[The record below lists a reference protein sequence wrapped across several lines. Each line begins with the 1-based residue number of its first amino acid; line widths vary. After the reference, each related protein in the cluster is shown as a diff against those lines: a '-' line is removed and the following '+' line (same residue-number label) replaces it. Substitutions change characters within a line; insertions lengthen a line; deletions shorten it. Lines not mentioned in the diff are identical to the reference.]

1 VKTQIIYL
9 DPHDD
14 RVSARDKLGWAQA
27 PHIILVWPK
36 YGRVLTRRLD
46 LVLLQR
52 YAQQRSSQI
61 GIITHDPD
69 VLENAEILSIP
80 VFDSIDH
87 IAEDKWPRRDR
98 TYPELS
104 PEPGEKSEE
113 LAKPPELSPTIEI
126 SEQVTQ
132 IVRPTLTGIAVIAIL
147 LLVFTLAQ
155 SAEVI
160 LSPATSSLKVDMAVL
175 LDPQIEEPTIDAIP
189 SRTVSI
195 LVTDS
200 LRVPTTGTIA
210 LPAVSA
216 RGEVVLTN
224 LTSESISIP
233 IGTGLRASSRDELR
247 FLTLEAV
254 ELDAEEGAQ
263 VVVTVEAV
271 SPGPSGNIP
280 EGVIDGVEGVLGLSI
295 SASNPERITGG
306 VNEVR
311 SAVAAAD
318 YRMVEEQLIDLL
330 LERSFSELPNVL
342 ETGEALTD
350 RWQQVA
356 RIIRLDYDRQIGD
369 PADTL
374 SLTVEMEVS
383 SQAYRDEDLKTSAHM
398 ILQASLG
405 LNEQL
410 LPNSFRFVD
419 APTTQLSKQ
428 GQIMLEAKIE
438 QDTFQSVD
446 RAAYADL
453 IRAKPI
459 QTALQ
464 LLEDNADL
472 SDSPEIVVRPS
483 WFRRLPWLSIRITFS
498 YSWDVN

>member
-52 YAQQRSSQI
+52 YAQQRSSHI

-87 IAEDKWPRRDR
+87 IPENMWPHKVR
-98 TYPELS
+98 TDAWVS
-104 PEPGEKSEE
+104 PGPGEAIEE
-113 LAKPPELSPTIEI
+113 LPRPPQASLTMEVPD
-126 SEQVTQ
+126 QVTQ
-132 IVRPTLTGIAVIAIL
+132 IVRPTLAGIAIIAIL
-147 LLVFTLAQ
+147 LLVFSLSQ

-160 LSPATSSLKVDMAVL
+160 LSPATSSLKVDMAVR
-175 LDPQIEEPTIDAIP
+175 LDPQIEEPVIDAIP
-189 SRTVSI
+189 SRTVSVQ
-195 LVTDS
+195 VTDS
-200 LRVPTTGTIA
+200 LRIPTTGTIA

-224 LTSESISIP
+224 LTSASVSIP
-233 IGTGLRASSRDELR
+233 IGTGLRASSREDLR
-247 FLTLEAV
+247 FLTTEAI
-254 ELDAEEGAQ
+254 ELDAKEGAQ
-263 VVVTVEAV
+263 VVVIVEAV
-271 SPGPSGNIP
+271 SPGPAGNVQ

-295 SASNPERITGG
+295 SANNPERITGG

-318 YRMVEEQLIDLL
+318 YRMLKEQLIDIL
-330 LERSFSELPNVL
+330 LERSFSELPDVL

-356 RIIRLDYDRQIGD
+356 RIIRSDYDREIRE

-383 SQAYRDEDLKTSAHM
+383 SQAYRIEDLKNSAQM
-398 ILQASLG
+398 KLQASLG

-410 LPNSFRFVD
+410 LPNSFRFVGET
-419 APTTQLSKQ
+419 TTQPSER
-428 GQIMLEAKIE
+428 GQIILETSFE

-446 RAAYADL
+446 KSAYADL
-453 IRAKPI
+453 IRAKPVD
-459 QTALQ
+459 TALQ
-464 LLEDNADL
+464 LLEGKANLAEP
-472 SDSPEIVVRPS
+472 PEIVVRPS
-483 WFRRLPWLSIRITFS
+483 WLRRLPWLSIRITFT
-498 YSWDVN
+498 YTWEVN